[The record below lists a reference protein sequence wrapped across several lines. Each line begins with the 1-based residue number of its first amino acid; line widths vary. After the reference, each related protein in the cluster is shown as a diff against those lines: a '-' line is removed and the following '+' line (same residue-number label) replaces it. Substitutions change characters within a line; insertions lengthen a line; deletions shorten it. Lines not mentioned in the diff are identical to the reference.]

1 MPEPDYV
8 YPVFSEGVCP
18 IMTHMPR
25 RPRARAIAIRAEE
38 ARQAL
43 IRRAIL
49 AVAGGMVAAAGLAAV
64 LNGGGG

>member
-1 MPEPDYV
+1 
-8 YPVFSEGVCP
+8 
-18 IMTHMPR
+18 MTQLSR

-49 AVAGGMVAAAGLAAV
+49 AVVGGMVVAAGLIAV
-64 LNGGGG
+64 VNGGGG